1 MLRTIARVC
10 ALVGGVHTVA
20 GIFDKFV
27 YHSSTFLAKQR
38 LGKLS

>member
-1 MLRTIARVC
+1 MRTIARVC

-20 GIFDKFV
+20 GMFDKFV
-27 YHSSTFLAKQR
+27 YHSSSFLAKKR